1 MQHLYFQ
8 IIFSFNPLHI
18 FLILNNFLLKFS
30 FKFLSLRNKK
40 FNFIGFLF
48 FFGWN
53 LNSYFFLFQSNFQIK
68 FNNSVICYWYLTKI
82 LLNNVKQMFC
92 ILDQINHLHL
102 IIDIVLIN
110 IFFKKVFAESI
121 NQRYLQMFLIFQF
134 LYSKINCKSI
144 FLTIKLRRNL
154 FCLVTHLCYI

>member
-1 MQHLYFQ
+1 
-8 IIFSFNPLHI
+8 
-18 FLILNNFLLKFS
+18 
-30 FKFLSLRNKK
+30 
-40 FNFIGFLF
+40 
-48 FFGWN
+48 
-53 LNSYFFLFQSNFQIK
+53 
-68 FNNSVICYWYLTKI
+68 
-82 LLNNVKQMFC
+82 MFC